1 MLESCL
7 LDIVPEDER
16 DNVRRRSAQL
26 SGDNPTIR
34 AENRLP
40 SPDGENRWFSWSNR
54 AIFNDAGELTE
65 IESVGRDAT
74 QQRLSEEALRAAK
87 EEAELASRAK
97 REFFANF
104 SHELRTPLNA
114 IIGFS
119 EMIASELLG
128 RINERRYRD
137 YAANIQ
143 SSGNHLLGLISD
155 ILDVA
160 RIETG
165 QEDLELTEVDLVEVI
180 DIAFVMT
187 RERAKRRGVEL
198 SRQLPPAQSLS
209 LMADRR
215 RVIQILINLLSNAIK
230 FTESGGRVTT
240 EVEWDP
246 NGGYWIRIS
255 DTGIGIAAED
265 IPKIFERFGKMESS
279 IARKVERARIGLSL
293 MKSLV
298 ELHDGV
304 IDVESEQ
311 GIGTTVSVWLPAE
324 KVAKRA

>member
-34 AENRLP
+34 EENRLP

-65 IESVGRDAT
+65 IENVGRDVT

-97 REFFANF
+97 TEFLANL
-104 SHELRTPLNA
+104 SHELRTSLNA

-165 QEDLELTEVDLVEVI
+165 QEDT
-180 DIAFVMT
+180 
-187 RERAKRRGVEL
+187 
-198 SRQLPPAQSLS
+198 S
-209 LMADRR
+209 
-215 RVIQILINLLSNAIK
+215 
-230 FTESGGRVTT
+230 
-240 EVEWDP
+240 
-246 NGGYWIRIS
+246 
-255 DTGIGIAAED
+255 
-265 IPKIFERFGKMESS
+265 
-279 IARKVERARIGLSL
+279 
-293 MKSLV
+293 
-298 ELHDGV
+298 
-304 IDVESEQ
+304 
-311 GIGTTVSVWLPAE
+311 
-324 KVAKRA
+324 

>member
-16 DNVRRRSAQL
+16 DNVRRRSVQL

-34 AENRLP
+34 EENRLP
-40 SPDGENRWFSWSNR
+40 SPNGENRWFNWSNR

-65 IESVGRDAT
+65 IESVGRDVT

-97 REFFANF
+97 TEFLANL

-215 RVIQILINLLSNAIK
+215 RVIQILINLLSNTIK
-230 FTESGGRVTT
+230 FTENGGRVTT

-265 IPKIFERFGKMESS
+265 IPKIFERFGKLESS
-279 IARKVERARIGLSL
+279 ISRKVERARIGLSL
-293 MKSLV
+293 TKSLV